1 MGKNNGNPNKER
13 NQHLYKISKSITD
26 IANSKNEKWAL
37 RLSISS
43 VIISFLAIAIAIIV
57 PFIEYHLDKVN
68 KPLLFDKNVSI
79 VPEELNDVIITFD
92 IKQGGIK
99 KVYLAFKEKSGI
111 IYKNMVENL
120 DSDSLVIHIES
131 GDEEVD
137 TSKKEIFI
145 NDNKKEKILLDGH
158 IKMIEIEDFSLVLLD
173 TTGQWWIYY
182 FITSPQIIPDGLEYD
197 FDVKADDGK
206 TIVSEQFS
214 LDKQDMD
221 YVMLDGTLTSELS
234 IEKSLQDLE
243 TDYKL
248 ISERRKIKG
257 ENGEIFE
264 FQPKIENIY
273 TPPKAEDIYKDIITI
288 RDDINTLSLN
298 Q

>member
-13 NQHLYKISKSITD
+13 NQHLYNISKSITD